1 MPANA
6 RLPPWL
12 KFLDKAGFD
21 CISLGHRA
29 LNHSHLDVRV
39 IYFGAGSLACALSAK
54 LAKQAIRQERP
65 VNGRKVSYG
74 MPSTHASACTFFATY
89 AALASIYLPVHPRI
103 HPLLATHAPFV
114 MIPWA
119 TLIVLSRVWLGHHT
133 YPQVAAGVT
142 FGICFASIWLRLWV
156 ENVGGVRALGG
167 ELERWVVTMIHVTL
181 DCLQSFALYDE
192 QQPAKSS
199 GIQPPVT
206 PRTRVSYVNSPS
218 TTPSI
223 SSNIPFDWEAARS
236 RRPPPYGTPF
246 NGKRKARMS
255 NIGTAAATPKRVVRK
270 KGFVERMKD
279 IPSRIMFEV
288 SLFPYNIPLPAP
300 KTSGWLIGLSMHF
313 LHLCVRVARI
323 RATSES
329 DVGWE
334 DLYWERSQQ
343 SWFDWTIPTTCL
355 LLIASTL
362 NVMHLFTETRTYRL
376 HMRSRADPVSS
387 PHTTFVSSPQQ
398 EPPVTEDEAVPRSTF
413 MQRILG
419 LIGSMMLILWRA
431 FVYLVRFLLGISS
444 TSPSMSSPPR
454 GAPAE
459 QIPTTRGMDAGR
471 AGAHLV
477 RRLFACT
484 RTSCGS
490 ALMAYEALVKDRAI
504 LAAEVMHEYN
514 EGFVHPRINP
524 VRRDVAVMTHQAEM
538 VIT

>member
-1 MPANA
+1 MNNSLRRFAQANTA
-6 RLPPWL
+6 SLPGSP
-12 KFLDKAGFD
+12 
-21 CISLGHRA
+21 
-29 LNHSHLDVRV
+29 HS
-39 IYFGAGSLACALSAK
+39 
-54 LAKQAIRQERP
+54 
-65 VNGRKVSYG
+65 
-74 MPSTHASACTFFATY
+74 PS
-89 AALASIYLPVHPRI
+89 PR
-103 HPLLATHAPFV
+103 
-114 MIPWA
+114 
-119 TLIVLSRVWLGHHT
+119 S
-133 YPQVAAGVT
+133 Q
-142 FGICFASIWLRLWV
+142 
-156 ENVGGVRALGG
+156 
-167 ELERWVVTMIHVTL
+167 
-181 DCLQSFALYDE
+181 
-192 QQPAKSS
+192 SS

-313 LHLCVRVARI
+313 LHLCVRVAHI

-376 HMRSRADPVSS
+376 HMRSRVDPVSS

-398 EPPVTEDEAVPRSTF
+398 EPPVTEEEAVPRSTF

-419 LIGSMMLILWRA
+419 LIGSAMLILWRA

-444 TSPSMSSPPR
+444 TSPSTSSPPR

-459 QIPTTRGMDAGR
+459 QIQQLEVWTPGELERT
-471 AGAHLV
+471 
-477 RRLFACT
+477 LFAVYSPAHALLWICT
-484 RTSCGS
+484 DGTNWVLMC
-490 ALMAYEALVKDRAI
+490 ALMAMVGVEIGALVQAYEALVKDRAI